1 MQELQIVANNKAL
14 SKVLVILLGQGPL
27 PARKLLSEY
36 GATGYGQS
44 LIKQA
49 VTGGLIARRKAMP
62 EGKGNHL
69 VVNALTTKGR
79 KIARM
84 AKMVYGNAD

>member
-14 SKVLVILLGQGPL
+14 SKVLMILLEQGPL
-27 PARKLLSEY
+27 PTRELLSEY
-36 GATGYGQS
+36 GSIGHGQA

-49 VTGGLIARRKAMP
+49 EQLGLITRRKAMP

-69 VVNALTTKGR
+69 VVNALTAKGK
-79 KIARM
+79 KIAVL
-84 AKMVYGNAD
+84 AKQVYT